1 MLQQI
6 NVSTKRSTQG
16 LKASNERLQAITKNI
31 NRIQKQSARAWTS
44 AEMNMIRT
52 KELRED
58 LDKLLIEQ
66 EESLIRLT
74 TLAGRS

>member
-1 MLQQI
+1 MLQT